1 MHTSV
6 RVITSKTRDEME
18 REVPNIR
25 DLIMEDTTQ
34 AEMAQA
40 RFGRQTAK
48 TGDSDYMAENMTNLP
63 KTADMIHDICTHQ
76 CKYGT
81 MEDPEGKDS
90 PRYGDA
96 RHQRS
101 QPRTSRQDQKNPHQ
115 TTDGP
120 SPLKGQSFPNTSL
133 LQSSRRQPIDRTKQ

>member
-40 RFGRQTAK
+40 VTVQTSWDLS
-48 TGDSDYMAENMTNLP
+48 GVPSVGIGNL
-63 KTADMIHDICTHQ
+63 AM
-76 CKYGT
+76 
-81 MEDPEGKDS
+81 KD
-90 PRYGDA
+90 
-96 RHQRS
+96 RS
-101 QPRTSRQDQKNPHQ
+101 R
-115 TTDGP
+115 
-120 SPLKGQSFPNTSL
+120 
-133 LQSSRRQPIDRTKQ
+133 

>member
-63 KTADMIHDICTHQ
+63 KTADMIPDICTHQ

-81 MEDPEGKDS
+81 MEDPKGKDS
-90 PRYGDA
+90 PR
-96 RHQRS
+96 
-101 QPRTSRQDQKNPHQ
+101 
-115 TTDGP
+115 
-120 SPLKGQSFPNTSL
+120 
-133 LQSSRRQPIDRTKQ
+133 